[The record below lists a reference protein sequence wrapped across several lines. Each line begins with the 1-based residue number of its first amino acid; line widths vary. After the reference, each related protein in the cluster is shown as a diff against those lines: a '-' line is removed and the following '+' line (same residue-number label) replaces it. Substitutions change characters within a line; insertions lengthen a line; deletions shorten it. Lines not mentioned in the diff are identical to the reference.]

1 MSTAKIQIVGKLK
14 KKRQHRKQIT
24 MVLTAVN
31 KNLARSVLD
40 DDDDIVTTKHGCRK
54 IVEDTD
60 EEEEQKNAA
69 LSIVVDESDE
79 MDSDDEEAPRRAA
92 TKPPRPP
99 PSRKLVQQKAPKRRR
114 RRSSARFLRLTG
126 RFEEEGDDE
135 DEEDLAGTEQ
145 EQLGEMYKRA
155 IRMNAENRIN
165 AGNSWGL
172 RLIENIDK
180 FLVDDQEQD
189 EGQRVNFTKASCTL
203 DASVKIYSYRVD
215 DVHLTSYKVLAN
227 LNRTETG
234 KKSNH
239 TQEADESGEGGTTQ
253 TSLKAVNASSERR
266 GVTDTLES
274 NLGMNKISL

>member
-1 MSTAKIQIVGKLK
+1 LK
-14 KKRQHRKQIT
+14 TPVKQKHKPFT

-31 KNLARSVLD
+31 NNLARSALD
-40 DDDDIVTTKHGCRK
+40 EDDEEILTTKRGGRR
-54 IVEDTD
+54 IVEDSEEEHD
-60 EEEEQKNAA
+60 EENAV
-69 LSIVVDESDE
+69 LSIVMDDSEEEDSDE
-79 MDSDDEEAPRRAA
+79 QEAPRRAA
-92 TKPPRPP
+92 AKPPRPA
-99 PSRKLVQQKAPKRRR
+99 PSRKMKQQQAPSRRR

-126 RFEEEGDDE
+126 RFEEEEQDE
-135 DEEDLAGTEQ
+135 AEEDLGAEQ
-145 EQLGEMYKRA
+145 ENLGEMYKRA

-180 FLVDDQEQD
+180 FLIDEQEQEV

-215 DVHLTSYKVLAN
+215 DVHLSSYKVLAN

-234 KKSNH
+234 KKNNRA
-239 TQEADESGEGGTTQ
+239 QEQDETGEGGTTQ
-253 TSLKAVNASSERR
+253 TSQRVATASSERR

-274 NLGMNKISL
+274 NLGMYTMTL

>member
-1 MSTAKIQIVGKLK
+1 
-14 KKRQHRKQIT
+14 

-31 KNLARSVLD
+31 NNRARTVLD
-40 DDDDIVTTKHGCRK
+40 DDDDDIVSTKRGGRK

-60 EEEEQKNAA
+60 EEEEQENAV
-69 LSIVVDESDE
+69 LSIVVDDSDE
-79 MDSDDEEAPRRAA
+79 MDSDEEAPRRAT

-99 PSRKLVQQKAPKRRR
+99 PSRRMTQQQAPQRRR

-126 RFEEEGDDE
+126 RFEEEGEDE
-135 DEEDLAGTEQ
+135 QEEDLAGTEQ

-180 FLVDDQEQD
+180 FLVDDQEHN
-189 EGQRVNFTKASCTL
+189 EGQGVNFTKASCTL

-234 KKSNH
+234 KKNNRS
-239 TQEADESGEGGTTQ
+239 QEEDESGEGGTTQ
-253 TSLKAVNASSERR
+253 TSRKVDNVSSERR
-266 GVTDTLES
+266 GVTETLES
-274 NLGMNKISL
+274 NLGVYSILS